1 VKRRDFVS
9 SLAVTAAA
17 WPLMARAQPPK
28 RIPLIGFLGAES
40 ASGYRTHIEAFRA
53 GLRDVGY
60 VEGRNIAIE
69 FRWAESK
76 YDRLPELA
84 AQLVRR
90 NVDVLVTHGAPGTRA
105 AKSATTTIPIV
116 MASAGD
122 AVATDIVR
130 NLARPAGN
138 ITGSTFFA
146 LELIGKRLD
155 MLKQAMPRIAEV
167 AVLFNPDN
175 PITRLV
181 LPEFETAAK
190 SLKLRL
196 QLFPVREPGEL
207 EGILGA
213 IAKKRVD
220 ALVVPEYSM
229 FVASAGAISR
239 LALEH
244 RLPTMGFSEFA
255 EAGGMLGY
263 GYESAELFRR
273 AAVFVDRIL
282 KGAKPGELPV
292 ERATKFQLIVNRK
305 TARAIGVPLP
315 DAFLLRADKVI
326 E

>member
-1 VKRRDFVS
+1 MTR
-9 SLAVTAAA
+9 LAVAAAA
-17 WPLMARAQPPK
+17 WPLVTRAQPPK

-40 ASGYRTHIEAFRA
+40 ATGYRTHIEAFRA

-60 VEGRNIAIE
+60 VEGKNIAIE
-69 FRWAESK
+69 FRWAEAK

-105 AKSATTTIPIV
+105 AKGATTTIPIV

-122 AVATDIVR
+122 AVATDVVG
-130 NLARPAGN
+130 NLARPGGN

-146 LELIGKRLD
+146 LELVGKRLD
-155 MLKQAMPRIAEV
+155 VLKQAMPRIAEV

-175 PITRLV
+175 PITKPV
-181 LPEFETAAK
+181 LLEFETAAK
-190 SLKLRL
+190 SLKLGL
-196 QLFPVREPGEL
+196 QLFPVRERSEL
-207 EGILGA
+207 DGTLA
-213 IAKKRVD
+213 TIAKRRVD

-229 FVASAGAISR
+229 FVASARAISR

-255 EAGGMLGY
+255 EAGGLLGY
-263 GYESAELFRR
+263 GYDGADLFRR

-305 TARAIGVPLP
+305 TARAIGVPLA
-315 DAFLLRADKVI
+315 DNFLLRADKVI

>member
-1 VKRRDFVS
+1 MSR
-9 SLAVTAAA
+9 LAVAAAA
-17 WPLMARAQPPK
+17 WPLLTRAQPPK

-40 ASGYRTHIEAFRA
+40 ATGYRTHIEAFRA

-69 FRWAESK
+69 FRWAEAK
-76 YDRLPELA
+76 YHRLPELA
-84 AQLVRR
+84 AQLVLR

-122 AVATDIVR
+122 AVATNLVG
-130 NLARPAGN
+130 NLAHPEGN

-146 LELIGKRLD
+146 LELVGKRLD
-155 MLKQAMPRIAEV
+155 VLKQAMPRIAAV
-167 AVLFNPDN
+167 AAVFNPDN
-175 PITRLV
+175 PITPQTLDAIQ
-181 LPEFETAAK
+181 TGAK
-190 SLKLRL
+190 SLNIGVV
-196 QLFPVREPGEL
+196 QFAVREPGEL
-207 EGILGA
+207 ESVFSA
-213 IAKKRVD
+213 VAKKRVD
-220 ALVVPEYSM
+220 AVVVPEYSM
-229 FVASAGAISR
+229 FIAHAGTIAR

-263 GYESAELFRR
+263 GYDAADLFRR

-305 TARAIGVPLP
+305 TARAIGVPLS
-315 DAFLLRADKVI
+315 DNFLLRADKVI